1 MTDRMETLSGKLAI
15 RPWGEG
21 DHDTLYCGDTIVS
34 EWALKQIG
42 PTEEQYTD
50 RWSYGRYVSLRY
62 WTAEAEA
69 SPEDIKRR
77 AIECLYAG
85 SASVEWG
92 ALYSESSGYLGID
105 DELMVGGHDLLGEL
119 SDAVGK
125 YLLLELTIHDGHPRS
140 GDSA

>member
-1 MTDRMETLSGKLAI
+1 MTDRMETLSGRLAI

-34 EWALKQIG
+34 EWALEQIG
-42 PTEEQYTD
+42 ATEDQYTD
-50 RWSYGRYVSLRY
+50 RSYGRFVSLRY

-77 AIECLYAG
+77 AIECLYVG

-92 ALYSESSGYLGID
+92 ALYSEITGYLGID
-105 DELMVGGHDLLGEL
+105 DELMVGGHDLLCEL

-125 YLLLELTIHDGHPRS
+125 YLLLELVIHDGPRS
-140 GDSA
+140 GDST